1 MQAVVL
7 AGGLATRMR
16 PRTLTVPKAMLEVA
30 GRPFVD
36 WQLEKLRDCGF
47 DDVVLCVAF
56 LAEQIRDHVGD
67 GGRYGVKVRYSDEGA
82 TLLGTAGAI
91 RKGLDLLAPTF
102 LVTYGDSYLPFDYA
116 SPLRVLDAHADC
128 AGVMSIFENRGA
140 WDMSNVEADA
150 AGEWIVRYE
159 KGRARSAAA
168 VHRLRRYR
176 AAARDHRRAPPGSPS
191 RARRHP
197 DRARRGRSAC
207 EPWWLVTGSSKLARP
222 KGSPR
227 SISSSPRSKTLAMIV
242 SRAPV
247 RFSLGGGGTDLPSYS
262 KTHGGFLVAAAIDKH
277 VYVGGE
283 PALLR
288 QHPPRVL
295 ADRDGRLGGP
305 DRAPHLPRGAP
316 ADGRDQGDRARLASP
331 TCRRTRGSGR
341 RARSRWRS

>member
-102 LVTYGDSYLPFDYA
+102 LITYGDSYLPFDYA

-159 KGRARSAAA
+159 KGRPDLQLPYIDYGAIALRREIIAELPPGVPRGLDVIQTELARQK
-168 VHRLRRYR
+168 RLR
-176 AAARDHRRAPPGSPS
+176 AVVARDRFFEIGSPEGLS
-191 RARRHP
+191 
-197 DRARRGRSAC
+197 
-207 EPWWLVTGSSKLARP
+207 
-222 KGSPR
+222 
-227 SISSSPRSKTLAMIV
+227 TL
-242 SRAPV
+242 
-247 RFSLGGGGTDLPSYS
+247 
-262 KTHGGFLVAAAIDKH
+262 
-277 VYVGGE
+277 
-283 PALLR
+283 
-288 QHPPRVL
+288 
-295 ADRDGRLGGP
+295 
-305 DRAPHLPRGAP
+305 
-316 ADGRDQGDRARLASP
+316 DQLLASK
-331 TCRRTRGSGR
+331 
-341 RARSRWRS
+341 